1 MSGFYLSLGVGGTRA
16 DALAPA
22 ASALRRLQKTADAV
36 LTRQSTPR
44 TIPLS
49 LSSLPTAREVRQLS
63 PFSSAMTS
71 ADPPSSHA
79 ALLELGGHISG
90 DSQASN
96 CAAVRSLTR
105 PAFPP
110 AASDSVPRP
119 GPRPPQAPKAALV
132 TPPASLQKAKKSKK
146 RPMEEI
152 TLDSSEDEEDGVDE
166 VERLRARVAQLER
179 EQALLKGGGKVKKAK
194 LSGQVKAKEE
204 KKGQAGRGAKE
215 RRVVIEVD

>member
-1 MSGFYLSLGVGGTRA
+1 M
-16 DALAPA
+16 
-22 ASALRRLQKTADAV
+22 
-36 LTRQSTPR
+36 
-44 TIPLS
+44 
-49 LSSLPTAREVRQLS
+49 
-63 PFSSAMTS
+63 
-71 ADPPSSHA
+71 
-79 ALLELGGHISG
+79 
-90 DSQASN
+90 
-96 CAAVRSLTR
+96 
-105 PAFPP
+105 
-110 AASDSVPRP
+110 
-119 GPRPPQAPKAALV
+119 